1 MAKLVTAPDSKDSH
15 LAPQSVQ
22 STSVRVHVHQMAWLL
37 AVSNRN
43 LLCKFKPWNVL
54 DGKGPSCGAA
64 DERSEFGAKF
74 LLRKQPPLRQS
85 RSLTL
90 CTVASSCEVKN
101 RDSQT
106 PREGNFITIKSLRFL
121 EGVSFEAVV
130 SCSIP
135 NCSSRKRHLCR
146 KLNAAVSL
154 SLKSDPG
161 PWRKK
166 AAVRLSFARTTT
178 WCTKLSLYRY
188 AS

>member
-1 MAKLVTAPDSKDSH
+1 MSWSKVKNLKIGSDKRWPNGEVGDKS
-15 LAPQSVQ
+15 PRFKRFPSR
-22 STSVRVHVHQMAWLL
+22 STKCTKHVCTCACTSDGMIVGCQQQKL
-37 AVSNRN
+37 AVQ
-43 LLCKFKPWNVL
+43 CTQPWNVL

-64 DERSEFGAKF
+64 GERSEFGAKF

-146 KLNAAVSL
+146 KLNASVSL

-161 PWRKK
+161 P
-166 AAVRLSFARTTT
+166 
-178 WCTKLSLYRY
+178 
-188 AS
+188 